1 MTESES
7 FHRYSGVDGFSIS
20 VRVGHTAAE
29 FELHWFIGRDRLQN
43 QCAARRILLDCAR
56 HFGAV
61 FGSGLALVGCT
72 WLLVNKS
79 AAAHTTASESF
90 SIISSFGSSF
100 ATTSAICGDGTD
112 FRPALMAGAL
122 AQSM

>member
-29 FELHWFIGRDRLQN
+29 FELHRFIGRDRLQN

-56 HFGAV
+56 HFGAR
-61 FGSGLALVGCT
+61 FWIWAGPGRLRL
-72 WLLVNKS
+72 
-79 AAAHTTASESF
+79 
-90 SIISSFGSSF
+90 GSSLTRVRHTYHGQREF
-100 ATTSAICGDGTD
+100 
-112 FRPALMAGAL
+112 
-122 AQSM
+122 